1 MFKIREIDYSDCRYD
16 RVTHTHGE
24 TEALWAFAKEAAFAS
39 HEASKKMQLIDE
51 EGTVYAEAF
60 PEDEWYTKKRK
71 LVLFEKSFINM
82 PSIVMDLMGAF
93 QVEVK

>member
-1 MFKIREIDYSDCRYD
+1 MFKIREIDYSDCRCD

-60 PEDEWYTKKRK
+60 PEDEWRTEKRK

>member
-16 RVTHTHGE
+16 RAICTHGE
-24 TEALWAFAKEAAFAS
+24 TETLWEFAKEAAFAS
-39 HEASKKMQLIDE
+39 HEESKKMQLIDD

-60 PEDEWYTKKRK
+60 IDGEWNFEKRK
-71 LVLFEKSFINM
+71 LILFKKSFINM
-82 PSIVMDLMGAF
+82 PLIVIDLMGAF